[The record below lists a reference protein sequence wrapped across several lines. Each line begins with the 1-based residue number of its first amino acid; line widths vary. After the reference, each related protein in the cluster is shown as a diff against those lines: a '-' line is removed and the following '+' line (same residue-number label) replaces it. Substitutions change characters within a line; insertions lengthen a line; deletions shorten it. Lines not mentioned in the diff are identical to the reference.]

1 MEDLNNIADEW
12 CEYQCHLFLLDLR
25 QALSKLRCLI
35 DKQLHGCCSYV
46 DCLFHIIK
54 VLEHIKYNADLDLIR
69 KEVVEVLLE
78 VLDPSLQPLERLL
91 DLFIIIVLFD
101 LESLINALIEHGRG
115 EVDMIEDLV
124 SLLRVF
130 LRSICHL
137 LLNEPV
143 LSDPVIKQVDSQV
156 LESPCLSLILN
167 VSLVCLEYDFSS
179 CSHSILREH
188 QSQSLLHKRVV
199 LFRDWHTSNEEH

>member
-1 MEDLNNIADEW
+1 LEDLNNIIDEW

-35 DKQLHGCCSYV
+35 DKQLHGCCPDV
-46 DCLFHIIK
+46 DGLFHIIK
-54 VLEHIKYNADLDLIR
+54 VLEYIQHNADLDLIR
-69 KEVVEVLLE
+69 KEVVKVLLE

-91 DLFIIIVLFD
+91 NLLIVIVLFY
-101 LESLINALIEHGRG
+101 LESLIYALIEHCRG
-115 EVDMIEDLV
+115 EINMIEDLV

-130 LRSICHL
+130 LCSICHL

-156 LESPCLSLILN
+156 LESSSLSIILYVSLI
-167 VSLVCLEYDFSS
+167 CLEDDISS
-179 CSHSILREH
+179 CSHSFLREH
-188 QSQSLLHKRVV
+188 QGQSLLDKCVV
-199 LFRDWHTSNEEH
+199 LFRDRHTSNEEH